1 MIIEHGISERYFEL
15 PSSEFARIM
24 KTAEE
29 DRNVISLGPGEPDF
43 TTPRHIIKF
52 AKKKLDQGY
61 THYSPPQGRS
71 DLREIIAKKLKKD
84 NKINLSPDEIIVT
97 CGSQEA
103 LFLATLALVDP
114 GEKIIVPNPGFLAY
128 IPMVESVTG
137 TQISIPLLEENGF
150 ELNPD
155 EVEKLIDNRTQ
166 VLLIN
171 TPGNPT
177 GRILKKKTLEEL
189 ADIVIDHD
197 LKVFSD
203 EAYEKFVYDDKK
215 HISIGS
221 LNGMKKHV
229 LTFQSFSKAYAM
241 PGWRVGYAAGPK
253 EIIQCMTRMHLYCG
267 LCAPTISQL
276 AALEALKRSQKCVR
290 DMKKE
295 YDRRRKLVI
304 KRLRQ
309 IPSITCLIPEGAF
322 YAFPNVK
329 SFGVSS
335 VKFADFLLKKAK
347 VLVVPGTEFGKYGEG
362 YIRISYATS
371 YEKIEVAFNRIEN
384 AIKDLINQL

>member
-1 MIIEHGISERYFEL
+1 MTIEHGISERFFEL
-15 PSSEFARIM
+15 PSSEFTQIM
-24 KTAEE
+24 KTASE
-29 DRNVISLGPGEPDF
+29 DKNVISLGPGEPDF
-43 TTPRHIIKF
+43 TTPKHIIRF

-61 THYSPPQGRS
+61 THYSPPQGRL
-71 DLREIIAKKLKKD
+71 DLRETIAKKLKKD
-84 NKINLSPDEIIVT
+84 NKINVSPDEIIVT

-137 TQISIPLLEENGF
+137 TQLSIPLLEEDGF
-150 ELNPD
+150 ELDPD
-155 EVEKLIDNRTQ
+155 KVEELIDNRTQ

-189 ADIVIDHD
+189 ADIIIEHD

-203 EAYEKFVYDDKK
+203 EAYEKFVYDNNK
-215 HISIGS
+215 HISIAS

-229 LTFQSFSKAYAM
+229 LTFQSYSKTYAM
-241 PGWRVGYAAGPK
+241 AGWRVGYAAGPK

-267 LCAPTISQL
+267 LCSPTLSQL
-276 AALEALKRSQKCVR
+276 AALEALRRSQKCVR

-295 YDRRRKLVI
+295 YDKRRKLIV
-304 KRLRQ
+304 KRLIE
-309 IPSITCLIPEGAF
+309 IPNIFCLNPEGAF
-322 YAFPNVK
+322 YAFPNIKDLGMK
-329 SFGVSS
+329 SSEIAKIF
-335 VKFADFLLKKAK
+335 LKKAK

-362 YIRISYATS
+362 YIRLSYATA
-371 YEKIEVAFNRIEN
+371 YKKIEEALDRIEKV
-384 AIKDLINQL
+384 IRKLT